1 MRDDPEA
8 VPGVPVGEL
17 PVAWTLLVLGC
28 VAGALLAGEFNRLTL
43 RIAAPFLLVGGLLA
57 LASVRAVGRGT
68 ALATRGPYR
77 WLRHPYSLGVL
88 LMIAGAIVAMRSLL
102 ALVLFIPTVRVTL
115 VRAQPGGAQ
124 PRVALRRR
132 IRDVPRPC
140 AVHPPAAAAVEGRRR
155 RGHRRPGVASTR
167 GGAGARPAP
176 GTAGRPRGVSRSGD
190 PPP

>member
-8 VPGVPVGEL
+8 VPSVTVGEL

-115 VRAQPGGAQ
+115 VRAHREEHNLVLRFGGAYEEYRA
-124 PRVALRRR
+124 RVPFILPLR
-132 IRDVPRPC
+132 
-140 AVHPPAAAAVEGRRR
+140 PPLKAEGAAAIAALESPP
-155 RGHRRPGVASTR
+155 PGEE
-167 GGAGARPAP
+167 PAP
-176 GTAGRPRGVSRSGD
+176 GPLPAPPAD
-190 PPP
+190 PGA